1 MLKLPPPAW
10 AFLYLI
16 IAGAVSW
23 LYPWR
28 ALLDLRIVWLGVVL
42 VAIGLAISVWAFSLF
57 RSEGTEIDPTSET
70 NKSLVVRGIAP
81 SVRSSLARVRNR
93 ELGAYSV
100 RGGENAPSVRRRVRP
115 VYGPGSPVDLTLG
128 FL

>member
-28 ALLDLRIVWLGVVL
+28 LLLDLRIVWLGVAL
-42 VAIGLAISVWAFSLF
+42 VAIGFAISVWAFLLF
-57 RSEGTEIDPTSET
+57 RSEGSCC
-70 NKSLVVRGIAP
+70 
-81 SVRSSLARVRNR
+81 
-93 ELGAYSV
+93 
-100 RGGENAPSVRRRVRP
+100 
-115 VYGPGSPVDLTLG
+115 
-128 FL
+128 